1 MPREPG
7 MRADARRNR
16 DQIVAAALELFREVG
31 IDVPMDEVA
40 RRAGVGVGTL
50 YRRFPDRDS
59 LVQGAAHA
67 SLRDQV
73 ELAQAALR
81 EEPDGWSALCRFL
94 RACVGLRHGALAS
107 AIEPRLHNSLRTDPA
122 LREAR
127 QRLVTLI
134 DQMTDAAKA
143 EGALRRDVGRD
154 EVGLL
159 MTLQV
164 YTPPNRSADKSAR
177 RVLDLALDGM
187 LPHGK

>member
-1 MPREPG
+1 MSREPG
-7 MRADARRNR
+7 LRADARRNR

-59 LVQGAAHA
+59 LVHGAAHA
-67 SLRDQV
+67 SLRGQV

-94 RACVGLRHGALAS
+94 RSCVALRHGALAL
-107 AIEPRLHNSLRTDPA
+107 AIEPRLHNALRTEPA
-122 LREAR
+122 LREVR
-127 QRLVTLI
+127 QQLVTLI
-134 DQMTDAAKA
+134 DQMTDAAKTQ
-143 EGALRRDVGRD
+143 GALRRDLGRD

-164 YTPPNRSADKSAR
+164 YTPPNRSADRAAR

-187 LPHGK
+187 RRNGM